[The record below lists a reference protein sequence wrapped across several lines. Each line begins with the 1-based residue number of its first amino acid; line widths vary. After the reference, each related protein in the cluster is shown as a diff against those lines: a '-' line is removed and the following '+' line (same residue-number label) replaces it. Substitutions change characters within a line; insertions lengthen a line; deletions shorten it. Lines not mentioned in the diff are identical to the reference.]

1 MIFKEMTDNVDEPF
15 PSVIA
20 KSNTFSFNSN
30 VRDYYM
36 SMNIWDPVEI
46 LVCK

>member
-1 MIFKEMTDNVDEPF
+1 MIFKEMTNNVDEPF

-30 VRDYYM
+30 VRVYYM
-36 SMNIWDPVEI
+36 SMIIWDPDEEI
-46 LVCK
+46 LV